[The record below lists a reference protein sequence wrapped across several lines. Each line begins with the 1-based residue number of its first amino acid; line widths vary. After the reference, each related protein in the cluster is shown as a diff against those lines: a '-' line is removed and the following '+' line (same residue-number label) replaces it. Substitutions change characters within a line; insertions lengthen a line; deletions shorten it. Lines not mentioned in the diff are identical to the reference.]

1 MPHRI
6 EVSPAAQRQLKKL
19 DRSILVQVAARID
32 SLADDPRPSGC
43 EKLSGY
49 DSLYRVRVGD
59 NRIVYAVK
67 DELLLVIVVKV
78 GSRAEI
84 YQRIR
89 DSDLD
94 PESWFFIFDC
104 FALRVYLIRVSRL
117 YCFLPDIESKRGN
130 IHSGIF
136 WFCDYCL

>member
-49 DSLYRVRVGD
+49 DSLHRVRVGD
-59 NRIVYAVK
+59 YRIVYAVK

-94 PESWFFIFDC
+94 F
-104 FALRVYLIRVSRL
+104 LRRVFGR
-117 YCFLPDIESKRGN
+117 F
-130 IHSGIF
+130 
-136 WFCDYCL
+136 